1 VRDRSCRGK
10 TGVAKSNTALLEQG
24 RHFLLKG
31 GLEMLRVNVRFNLA
45 IHLPLQWIAAL
56 LYLLK

>member
-1 VRDRSCRGK
+1 VRDWSCRGK
-10 TGVAKSNTALLEQG
+10 TEVAKSNTALLEQG
-24 RHFLLKG
+24 RHFSLKG
-31 GLEMLRVNVRFNLA
+31 GLEMLRVNVSFNLA